1 MSTPSYMLR
10 SISTIADAEAFIR
23 ALHDDD
29 AMFHLEDDPADILC
43 GYGGGDLFSITEVDA
58 IRERQDEMYQLEGFD
73 PCGFALSLVEGGESA
88 DHDDDDDRCR
98 PPFAYKA
105 G

>member
-1 MSTPSYMLR
+1 MSTPNYMLR
-10 SISTIADAEAFIR
+10 PIRTIADAEAFIR

-29 AMFHLEDDPADILC
+29 AMFHFEDDPADILC

-58 IRERQDEMYQLEGFD
+58 IRERQAEMYRLEGFD
-73 PCGFALSLVEGGESA
+73 PCAFALSLEDDSD

-105 G
+105 